1 MKKTKYKIYQAIE
14 DVCDC
19 AEEHYIFTNTLG
31 RQNDIIMSQC
41 SDNYSIDYTQF
52 IDGVEHDGG
61 QLEGITYPQ
70 LLVDLLIENEFI
82 RRAK

>member
-1 MKKTKYKIYQAIE
+1 MQKTNYKTYQAIE
-14 DVCDC
+14 DACDC
-19 AEEHYIFTNTLG
+19 AEEHYIFTDAIG
-31 RQNDIIMSQC
+31 RQNDIIMNLC

-52 IDGVEHDGG
+52 IDGVEYDGG
-61 QLEGITYPQ
+61 QLEGVTKPQ